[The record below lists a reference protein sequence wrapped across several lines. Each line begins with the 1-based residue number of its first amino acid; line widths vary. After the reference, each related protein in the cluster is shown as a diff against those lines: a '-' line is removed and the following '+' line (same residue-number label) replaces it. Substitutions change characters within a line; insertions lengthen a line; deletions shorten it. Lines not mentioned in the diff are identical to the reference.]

1 MTNEE
6 KFKTAEE
13 RQKAYAIYCES
24 MRSANLAILP
34 GKFEWLGLEYDVVL
48 RVCPFCGGE
57 ATVVDIAD
65 PEYKYYHIR
74 CSECACKTEAKL
86 GLDNAISAW
95 NRRVK

>member
-1 MTNEE
+1 MTNGE
-6 KFKTAEE
+6 KFKTAAE
-13 RQKAYAIYCES
+13 RHKGYALYCES
-24 MRSANLAILP
+24 MRSSNLAILHD
-34 GKFEWLGLEYDVVL
+34 KSEWLELEYEIAL
-48 RVCPFCGGE
+48 RCCPFCGGE

-65 PEYKYYHIR
+65 PEYKYYQIR